1 VGAGI
6 AARGAAADN
15 CSVSRKPDGKMA
27 PSTASQPVERQGL
40 DSALRLFVARF
51 VVEDK
56 RGQIHKRLLTA
67 ERREETLGT
76 LPRWLAG
83 TTAPLAGQEQS
94 PAGLR
99 SRFGELVGVQL
110 DAAGARRTTIAG
122 ALELGR
128 GRASLFVDDRGWI
141 ALVTLTDGAPIL
153 CSRL

>member
-1 VGAGI
+1 MLRCVPRWRITGA
-6 AARGAAADN
+6 
-15 CSVSRKPDGKMA
+15 VSRKPDGNPA
-27 PSTASQPVERQGL
+27 PSIASQPVERQGL
-40 DSALRLFVARF
+40 DSALRLFVAGF
-51 VVEDK
+51 VVADK
-56 RGQIHKRLLTA
+56 RGQVHKRLLTA

-83 TTAPLAGQEQS
+83 TTAPLAGAAQS

-99 SRFGELVGVQL
+99 SRFGELVGVQI

-128 GRASLFVDDRGWI
+128 GRASLFVDDRGWV
-141 ALVTLTDGAPIL
+141 ALVTLADGVPLL